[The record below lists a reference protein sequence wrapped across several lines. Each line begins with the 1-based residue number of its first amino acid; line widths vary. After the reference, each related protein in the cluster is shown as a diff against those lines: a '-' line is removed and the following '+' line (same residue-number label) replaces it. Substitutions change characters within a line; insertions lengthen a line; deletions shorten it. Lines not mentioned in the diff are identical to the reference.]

1 MNNFIQPGKVVTL
14 TAPEGGVTKGLG
26 YKIGSLFVVATATV
40 AAGLPFEGQVEGV
53 FDLVKNSGETWTEGE
68 LVYWDDSTKECT
80 ESDADEANMLIGA
93 AVAAAGSSDVI
104 GRVRLNGIALP
115 LLYEES

>member
-1 MNNFIQPGKVVTL
+1 MNNYHKSGEVVTL

-26 YKIGSLFVVATATV
+26 YQIGSLFVVAVASV
-40 AAGLPFEGQVEGV
+40 AAALPFEGMTVGV

-68 LVYWDDSTKECT
+68 LIYWDDTAKECT
-80 ESDADEANMLIGA
+80 ESDADEENMLIGC

-104 GRVRLNGIALP
+104 GRVRLNGVAMP